1 MSYHVRFYPQVEK
14 ELRSLSQEAQKRVVV
29 ALEGLAENPLKQ
41 GVVKL
46 KGEEAYRVRVG
57 SYRIIYEIDTE
68 ARVIS
73 ILRVAH
79 RKDAYK

>member
-1 MSYHVRFYPQVEK
+1 MNYRVRFYPQVEK
-14 ELRSLSQEAQKRVVV
+14 ELRRLSQEAQKRVVV

-46 KGEEAYRVRVG
+46 RGEEAYRMRVG
-57 SYRIIYEIDTE
+57 DYRIIYEVNTE
-68 ARVIS
+68 MRVIS

-79 RKDAYK
+79 RKDAYR

>member
-1 MSYHVRFYPQVEK
+1 MEK
-14 ELRSLSQEAQKRVVV
+14 ELRSLNQEAQKRVV
-29 ALEGLAENPLKQ
+29 ATLEGLAENPLKQ

-46 KGEEAYRVRVG
+46 KGEEVYRVRVG

>member
-14 ELRSLSQEAQKRVVV
+14 ELRRLSQEAQKRVVV
-29 ALEGLAENPLKQ
+29 ALEGLAENPFKQ

-46 KGEEAYRVRVG
+46 KGEEAYRIRVG
-57 SYRIIYEIDTE
+57 DYRIIYEVDIE
-68 ARVIS
+68 ARIIS

-79 RKDAYK
+79 RKECL